1 MTDRRF
7 WGITASQ
14 AFWLI
19 LAALAWFI
27 ESYDIGLMSV
37 VLLPFKQLFHLTG
50 SDTGLLVASAAVGIV
65 IGVVPSGFL
74 ADRLGRK
81 RLLIASLIWYSLL
94 TFVTGFA
101 PGWQVVLLLRFF
113 AGLGLGA
120 MFPLPYTLLAELSP
134 KQARGRVAG
143 ILDAFLS
150 VGYFAAPLVGGWIMG
165 TTGLLTGWRIL
176 FFLGG
181 IGLVYAGILGVW
193 LPESPRWLRS
203 QGRGAEAELILAKIG
218 SEAREEIESVT
229 LDRPPRRPY
238 RVVFSRGYRRRT
250 VMLWIA
256 FPSILFVFYAIMNFM
271 PTILSKEHITGPLV
285 LEFAALIM
293 AASVPGKFFEAW
305 VVERV
310 GRKPVIVGF
319 TLIAAAAALLFPAA
333 RSTLM
338 IVGMGMVLAFFG
350 VAVDPAVKIYTAEQY
365 PTAIRG
371 TGVGLAEG
379 MARLLGGALAPYIM
393 AVMLSSSGIRGSF
406 VFVAAVACFGALA
419 VAVLGRETKG
429 QVLEER
435 KVGERVLVG
444 SASAGL

>member
-1 MTDRRF
+1 MVERRF

-74 ADRLGRK
+74 ADRFGRK
-81 RLLIASLIWYSLL
+81 RVLITALVWYSLL
-94 TFVTGFA
+94 TLVTGFS
-101 PGWQVVLLLRFF
+101 PGWHVVLVLRFL

-134 KQARGRVAG
+134 KHARGRVAG

-150 VGYFAAPLVGGWIMG
+150 VGYFAAPLVGGWIMS

-181 IGLVYAGILGVW
+181 IGIVYAVILMIW

-203 QGRGAEAELILAKIG
+203 QGRTAQAEAILERIG
-218 SEAREEIESVT
+218 DEARLEIEALSIA
-229 LDRPPRRPY
+229 RPARRPY
-238 RVVFSRGYRRRT
+238 HMVFAPDYRRRT
-250 VMLWIA
+250 LMLWIA

-271 PTILSKEHITGPLV
+271 PTILTKEHMTGPLV
-285 LEFAALIM
+285 LEFSALIM

-319 TLIAAAAALLFPAA
+319 TLIAAMAALVFPDA
-333 RSTLM
+333 RSTVA
-338 IVGMGMVLAFFG
+338 IVAVGMVLAFFG

-371 TGVGLAEG
+371 TGVGMAEG
-379 MARLLGGALAPYIM
+379 IGRLLGGALAPYIM
-393 AVMLSSSGIRGSF
+393 AVMLASSGITGSF
-406 VFVAAVACFGALA
+406 VFVAVVALLGAIA
-419 VAVLGRETKG
+419 VAVLGHETKG
-429 QVLEER
+429 KVLEER
-435 KVGERVLVG
+435 ALEERVVVG
-444 SASAGL
+444 RVSTSL